1 MHIIIH
7 DCTDATSPTDTTTD
21 KTPTSSSRGTAN
33 IRIRRPEI

>member
-7 DCTDATSPTDTTTD
+7 DCTDATSPSYTITD
-21 KTPTSSSRGTAN
+21 KTLTSSSRGTAT